1 MARNEVFG
9 SPGLFEIKSFKSKA
23 NDKTALLKVT
33 IKGVSKTF
41 NVVVVS
47 CNGELQVN
55 HQNIQDFL
63 GNNYL
68 TVFGRSVNDFLLK
81 CAETTDCSGKPRSD
95 LVNIANTIKNATTTG
110 QVPKITMIYNG
121 LTIKGALIG
130 ISFDLDLPYQSYAL
144 HVIGTQV

>member
-1 MARNEVFG
+1 MANNDVFG
-9 SPGLFEIKSFKSKA
+9 SPGLFAINSFYKKA
-23 NDKTALLKVT
+23 DSKTALLTVNVQ
-33 IKGVSKTF
+33 GVSRTF
-41 NVVVVS
+41 SVVVVS
-47 CNGELQVN
+47 CNGGLQVN
-55 HQNIQDFL
+55 HQNVQDFL

-110 QVPKITMIYNG
+110 QVPQITMTYNG

-130 ISFDLDLPYQSYAL
+130 VTFDLDLPYQSYAL
-144 HVIGTQV
+144 HIIGTQI